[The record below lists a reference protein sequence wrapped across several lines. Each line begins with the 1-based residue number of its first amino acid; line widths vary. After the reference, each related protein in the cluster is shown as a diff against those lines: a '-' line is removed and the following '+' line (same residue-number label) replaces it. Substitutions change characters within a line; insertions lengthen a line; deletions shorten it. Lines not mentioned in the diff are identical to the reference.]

1 MNETH
6 RGVFIGLGSNI
17 EPRQDYINRAIAAVS
32 EKHEVIRVAACIET
46 EPYGFEAETKFLN
59 TVIEISTEFT
69 PRELMLHLQ
78 EIEKSLGRKTKS
90 ANKKYTSRTVDLDI
104 LYFNREILISPEL
117 VIPHPELHKRLFVLE
132 PLNQIASHF
141 KDPLKMKTAGEL
153 LQACLGNEEMNGIL

>member
-1 MNETH
+1 MNNTQ
-6 RGVFIGLGSNI
+6 GDIFIGLGSNI

-59 TVIEISTEFT
+59 TVIEIFTEFT

-78 EIEKSLGRKTKS
+78 EIEKSLGRQTKS
-90 ANKKYTSRTVDLDI
+90 RNREYASRTVDLDL
-104 LYFNREILISPEL
+104 LYFGREILISPDL

-132 PLNQIASHF
+132 PLNQIASNF
-141 KDPLKMKTAGEL
+141 KDPVKMKTVGEL
-153 LQACLGNEEMNGIL
+153 LKTCLEK